1 MSSQIQFKVT
11 GMSCDHCK
19 KAVEDAVK
27 AIDGVESVVADV
39 DAGSV
44 DIALKENINED
55 VIKKAIEEAGYTVAS

>member
-39 DAGSV
+39 AAGSV